1 LWGRRS
7 PSELAAAGFK
17 PTLVARARPESPDGR
32 LRGRLLGL
40 GYEIAERM
48 GLGRGLEEAGYHILE
63 LRLICDKR
71 RKLAGFGVATIR
83 SLGGG
88 A

>member
-1 LWGRRS
+1 VGPTLAFW
-7 PSELAAAGFK
+7 LAAAGFK

-40 GYEIAERM
+40 DYEIAERM
-48 GLGRGLEEAGYHILE
+48 GSGAAS
-63 LRLICDKR
+63 R
-71 RKLAGFGVATIR
+71 RQATT
-83 SLGGG
+83 SSSF

>member
-7 PSELAAAGFK
+7 PSGSPPPASN
-17 PTLVARARPESPDGR
+17 PRSSRAPESPTGR

-48 GLGRGLEEAGYHILE
+48 GLGRGLEAAGYHILE
-63 LRLICDKR
+63 LRLICYKR
-71 RKLAGFGVATIR
+71 RKLAGFGVAIIR
-83 SLGGG
+83 SLAG
-88 A
+88 AA

>member
-1 LWGRRS
+1 MGPTLAFW
-7 PSELAAAGFK
+7 LAAASFK
-17 PTLVARARPESPDGR
+17 PTLVERPPESPDGR

-40 GYEIAERM
+40 GCEIAERM
-48 GLGRGLEEAGYHILE
+48 GLGRDLEAAGYHILE
-63 LRLICDKR
+63 LRLVCDSGE
-71 RKLAGFGVATIR
+71 KLAGFGVATIR

>member
-1 LWGRRS
+1 VG
-7 PSELAAAGFK
+7 
-17 PTLVARARPESPDGR
+17 PTLAFSPPPASNPRSSRARPESPDGR

-48 GLGRGLEEAGYHILE
+48 GLGRGLEAAGYHILE
-63 LRLICDKR
+63 LRLVCDSGE
-71 RKLAGFGVATIR
+71 KLAGFGVATIR